1 MYKNIIII
9 STLIAMLSCSGNQS
23 SAPKQSEGT
32 DTIAVSGNTEKGCDV
47 VVAESDDK
55 KVRIISWDT
64 GNGGTSPDIQSVCVY
79 HTHDNEVLSTTQS
92 FMSLAMKDETYG
104 HSVVRKIYSV
114 QTDKDDLIYIAELYG
129 EETTLYKDCVL
140 IPFSINEDK
149 LVAMPLF
156 YVEGKIQSIYE
167 QRYKITDSKG
177 AFVNTDSVCIY
188 DKEKQ
193 AFLIQQTDKDLHLES
208 DYITMTFNDKV
219 FTIKS
224 K

>member
-23 SAPKQSEGT
+23 PILGLHEGT
-32 DTIAVSGNTEKGCDV
+32 DSIGVSDNTEQNNDV
-47 VVAESDDK
+47 FVAESADK
-55 KVRIISWDT
+55 KVRIMSWDT

-79 HTHDNEVLSTTQS
+79 HTHDNEVLSTTRS
-92 FMSLAMKDETYG
+92 FMSLAMNDGTYG
-104 HSVVRKIYSV
+104 YSIVRKIYSV
-114 QTDKDDLIYIAELYG
+114 HTDEDNLIYIAELYG

-140 IPFSINEDK
+140 IPFSINGDK
-149 LVAMPLF
+149 LVAIPLF
-156 YVEGKIQSIYE
+156 SVEGKMQSIYE
-167 QRYKITDSKG
+167 QRYMITDYEG

-193 AFLIQQTDKDLHLES
+193 SLLIQQTDKDLHLTS
-208 DYITMTFNDKV
+208 DYITMTFNGKV
-219 FTIKS
+219 FTTKS

>member
-92 FMSLAMKDETYG
+92 LMSLAMNDETYG
-104 HSVVRKIYSV
+104 HSIVRKIYSV
-114 QTDKDDLIYIAELYG
+114 HSGDETIYIAELYG

-140 IPFSINEDK
+140 IPFSIRGDK
-149 LVAMPLF
+149 LVAIPLF
-156 YVEGKIQSIYE
+156 SVEGKIQSIYE
-167 QRYKITDSKG
+167 KRYKITDSEG

-193 AFLIQQTDKDLHLES
+193 AFLIQQTDKDLHLKS
-208 DYITMTFNDKV
+208 DYITMTFNGKV